1 MMPTFSYQ
9 FVRKVIE
16 NFNGNGEKFYPQFY
30 EIVFRGLN
38 KRCSVILGLEV
49 ANAVLTHLTGPCASD
64 TLCSVDIQELGGKE
78 RNIVKYLSG
87 YVFHTLYRRLRK
99 AKYHNESSALH
110 MSILL
115 AGKSTLPETDSS
127 TDDIFIDAN
136 NRGGLWKVIPQ
147 AMKIFLVVE
156 KQFREHVGD
165 DTRKIDIKS
174 MVLTLLRNCQILSNF
189 LTICGKSDIE
199 IVDKEIAKNLLESLI
214 TLYLRARTF
223 KFVSLKKE
231 AFKLESKKKKL
242 KSLRTS
248 IKKASKDLESG
259 H

>member
-1 MMPTFSYQ
+1 MF
-9 FVRKVIE
+9 
-16 NFNGNGEKFYPQFY
+16 
-30 EIVFRGLN
+30 
-38 KRCSVILGLEV
+38 
-49 ANAVLTHLTGPCASD
+49 
-64 TLCSVDIQELGGKE
+64 
-78 RNIVKYLSG
+78 
-87 YVFHTLYRRLRK
+87 
-99 AKYHNESSALH
+99 
-110 MSILL
+110 SILYIDVSGKL
-115 AGKSTLPETDSS
+115 NTIMSQVPFTSILFAVKSTLPETDSS
-127 TDDIFIDAN
+127 TDDIFIDAK

-147 AMKIFLVVE
+147 AMKIWSWRNNFVSMWE
-156 KQFREHVGD
+156 M
-165 DTRKIDIKS
+165 TRKIDIKS
-174 MVLTLLRNCQILSNF
+174 MALTLLRNCQIPSNF

-223 KFVSLKKE
+223 KCVSLKE

>member
-1 MMPTFSYQ
+1 MS
-9 FVRKVIE
+9 
-16 NFNGNGEKFYPQFY
+16 GD

-49 ANAVLTHLTGPCASD
+49 ANAVLAHLTGSRASD
-64 TLCSVDIQELGGKE
+64 TLCSFDIQELDGKE

-99 AKYHNESSALH
+99 TKYHKSSALY

-127 TDDIFIDAN
+127 TDDIFIDAK

-156 KQFREHVGD
+156 KQFRE
-165 DTRKIDIKS
+165 
-174 MVLTLLRNCQILSNF
+174 Q
-189 LTICGKSDIE
+189 
-199 IVDKEIAKNLLESLI
+199 
-214 TLYLRARTF
+214 
-223 KFVSLKKE
+223 
-231 AFKLESKKKKL
+231 
-242 KSLRTS
+242 
-248 IKKASKDLESG
+248 
-259 H
+259 